1 VLPFPGTRPTRVRVQ
16 PGWNT
21 NRCYRGARASQLS
34 GVRLEL
40 VGVDIVGDHAGP
52 GRSPVS
58 QLTVVGPHVTGGDAQ
73 MQERGGVSRIR
84 ALRSPSRSVAAVA
97 SNHRPESVANRSPAD
112 ASGVLRGRRVQPFQN
127 AVVATAGPE
136 RCPRLTAR
144 TPARL
149 LFESGTDSRM
159 RATSFATVHR
169 RSSRRSRNM
178 VILAMHGAPT

>member
-21 NRCYRGARASQLS
+21 NRCYRGPRASQLS

-40 VGVDIVGDHAGP
+40 VGVDMVGDHAGP

-58 QLTVVGPHVTGGDAQ
+58 QLTVVGPHVTQ
-73 MQERGGVSRIR
+73 MQERGGVSPIR

-97 SNHRPESVANRSPAD
+97 SNPRPESVANRSPAD

-149 LFESGTDSRM
+149 LFESGTDPRM
-159 RATSFATVHR
+159 RATSFVTVHR
-169 RSSRRSRNM
+169 RSSRRSQNV